1 MSAHNA
7 RGRRSHLNMG
17 TERSTPSQPNMDNMH
32 RPNNTA
38 ANVSTQDS
46 VLDSKSGIRTMIH
59 FTGKR
64 SEASR
69 CVLARASEYTTS
81 EAN

>member
-1 MSAHNA
+1 MSAQNA

-17 TERSTPSQPNMDNMH
+17 TERSAPSQPNMH
-32 RPNNTA
+32 RPNTTAA

-46 VLDSKSGIRTMIH
+46 VPNSKPIIRMMIH

-69 CVLARASEYTTS
+69 CVLARASEHTTS